1 MQDSKRSERRP
12 NREEKAAGR
21 PPAVS
26 VDAVEGADS
35 TLVNQNCNTCNRLL
49 CCKANFIRCFVIVVC
64 MRAVLVVPDVRKII
78 DSLIKLFFF

>member
-1 MQDSKRSERRP
+1 MAQHI
-12 NREEKAAGR
+12 REEKAAGR